1 MFPAAKGMK
10 WLSNIIRL
18 FQTSSNEK
26 KIIHTRK
33 IEMKKTVFSDLET
46 DPRQQRQQLLQEI
59 IDLETRREQL
69 QEQLL
74 AEQKDAQKEIDG
86 WWQVKQQEAQQHA
99 EKLAQEAEQQGFQTG
114 FTQGLQQ
121 AEQDSVEKRLEM
133 NRLLE
138 VAYEEKAKIIQQ
150 AEPFLLSLS
159 VKIAE
164 KVIHNELNQDM
175 QQLLHIIQQALKQ
188 VEESEDVT
196 MQVSPEDYPLII
208 PFLEELKTY
217 IKADSELKLIPVAN
231 LMPGGCR
238 IHTASGSYDAMV
250 DNQLEEIRNQLL
262 SYCEEKTND
271 EPVGR

>member
-1 MFPAAKGMK
+1 M
-10 WLSNIIRL
+10 SNIIRL
-18 FQTSSNEK
+18 SQTSSSEK

-33 IEMKKTVFSDLET
+33 IEMKKTVFNDSET
-46 DPRQQRQQLLQEI
+46 DPREQRQQLLQEI
-59 IDLETRREQL
+59 MDLETRREQL
-69 QEQLL
+69 RIQISEEQQNAQQEIS
-74 AEQKDAQKEIDG
+74 E
-86 WWQVKQQEAQQHA
+86 WWQVKQQEARQQA
-99 EKLAQEAEQQGFQTG
+99 EKLEQEAEQQGFQAG
-114 FTQGLQQ
+114 FT
-121 AEQDSVEKRLEM
+121 EM

-138 VAYEEKAKIIQQ
+138 IAYEEKVNIIQQ

-164 KVIHNELNQDM
+164 KVIHNELHQDE
-175 QQLLHIIQQALKQ
+175 QQVLHIIQQALKQ

-217 IKADSELKLIPVAN
+217 VKADSELKLIPVAS
-231 LMPGGCR
+231 LTPGGCR

-250 DNQLEEIRNQLL
+250 DNQLEEIKNQLL

-271 EPVGR
+271 ESVGR

>member
-18 FQTSSNEK
+18 SQTSSSEK

-33 IEMKKTVFSDLET
+33 IEMKKTVFSNPET

-59 IDLETRREQL
+59 TDLETRREQL
-69 QEQLL
+69 QIQISEEQ
-74 AEQKDAQKEIDG
+74 QNAQQEINE
-86 WWQVKQQEAQQHA
+86 WWQVKQQEAGQHA
-99 EKLAQEAEQQGFQTG
+99 EKLAQEAQQQGFQAG

-121 AEQDSVEKRLEM
+121 AEQDSVEKRSEM

-138 VAYEEKAKIIQQ
+138 IAYEEKVKIIQQ

-164 KVIHNELNQDM
+164 KVIHNELSQDT
-175 QQLLHIIQQALKQ
+175 QQVLHIIQQALKQ

-217 IKADSELKLIPVAN
+217 IKADSELKLIPVAS
-231 LMPGGCR
+231 LTPGGCR
-238 IHTASGSYDAMV
+238 IQTASGSYDAMV
-250 DNQLEEIRNQLL
+250 DNQLEEIKNQLL

-271 EPVGR
+271 ESVGR

>member
-1 MFPAAKGMK
+1 
-10 WLSNIIRL
+10 
-18 FQTSSNEK
+18 
-26 KIIHTRK
+26 
-33 IEMKKTVFSDLET
+33 MKKTVFNDSET
-46 DPRQQRQQLLQEI
+46 DPREQRQQLLQEI
-59 IDLETRREQL
+59 MDLETRREQL
-69 QEQLL
+69 RIQISEEQQSAQQEIS
-74 AEQKDAQKEIDG
+74 E
-86 WWQVKQQEAQQHA
+86 WWQVKQLEARQQA
-99 EKLAQEAEQQGFQTG
+99 EKLEQEAEQQGFQAG

-121 AEQDSVEKRLEM
+121 AEQDSVEKRSEM

-138 VAYEEKAKIIQQ
+138 IAYEEKVNIIQQ

-164 KVIHNELNQDM
+164 KVIHNELHQDE
-175 QQLLHIIQQALKQ
+175 QQVLHIIQQALKQ

-217 IKADSELKLIPVAN
+217 VKADSELKLIPVAS
-231 LMPGGCR
+231 LTSGGCR

-250 DNQLEEIRNQLL
+250 DNQLEEIKNQLL

-271 EPVGR
+271 ESVGR